1 MVIDKEFENLLPPLS
16 EEDYKGLEES
26 IKADGCRDPLVV
38 WGDTLVDGHNRY
50 KICTQNNIS
59 YQIVKRDFP
68 DREAVILWIIS
79 NQLNKRNLTPEQ
91 RVLIVKKSEAIKNL
105 KKKARENFGKRN
117 DLLAEPPKGTPVDTR
132 KETAK
137 LANTSQHK
145 VREVDT
151 VLKHGTPEQVK
162 RMEGGEKAGKIV
174 KEIKQREVQPEVK
187 EKSQIDDDLKD
198 YEGAFMANSP
208 DWIRAMEII
217 QLNCKHGIP
226 QVYKSRH
233 NKIIKA
239 IEELQEF
246 IGGKQDERIRITEK

>member
-1 MVIDKEFENLLPPLS
+1 MIIDKEFENLLPPLS

-50 KICTQNNIS
+50 KICTQNGIS

-68 DREAVILWIIS
+68 DREAVILWIIT
-79 NQLNKRNLTPEQ
+79 NQMSRRNLTPFQ
-91 RVLIVKKSEAIKNL
+91 RAELALRLKPVVAEKAKENQREAGGAVKDKL
-105 KKKARENFGKRN
+105 PKAEKTATREELGKIAGVSGKTIDRVETI
-117 DLLAEPPKGTPVDTR
+117 LTKGT
-132 KETAK
+132 KEDI
-137 LANTSQHK
+137 QE
-145 VREVDT
+145 VREG
-151 VLKHGTPEQVK
+151 KSSISG
-162 RMEGGEKAGKIV
+162 KA

-226 QVYKSRH
+226 PVYKSRH

>member
-50 KICTQNNIS
+50 KICTQNGIS

-117 DLLAEPPKGTPVDTR
+117 DLLVVPPKGTPVDTR

-174 KEIKQREVQPEVK
+174 KEIKQREVKPEVK
-187 EKSQIDDDLKD
+187 EKPQAEDSNLKD
-198 YEGAFMANSP
+198 FEGAFLANSK
-208 DWIRAMEII
+208 DWLMAMEII
-217 QLNCKHGIP
+217 QVNCKPDIP
-226 QVYKSRH
+226 SKYKSKFNR
-233 NKIIKA
+233 IIKD
-239 IEELQEF
+239 IEDLREF
-246 IGGKQDERIRITEK
+246 IGG